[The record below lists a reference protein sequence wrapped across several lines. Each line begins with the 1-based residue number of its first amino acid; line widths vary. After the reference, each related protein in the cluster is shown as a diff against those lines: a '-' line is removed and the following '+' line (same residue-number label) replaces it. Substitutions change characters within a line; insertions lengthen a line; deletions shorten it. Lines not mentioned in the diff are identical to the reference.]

1 MCSPSHG
8 LKRSDI
14 KHPSPHHSP
23 GPKAPG
29 PRPRSVSGQISTT
42 SHDTAVAAKTT
53 RCHQEEG
60 KARPGRG
67 SHWAPAGIGL
77 CPGTTSTRHS
87 CFRSGAGLWSVCG
100 ASSGVQTAVGIRQPP
115 PQSHVPVLRSVFRA
129 TGDPDCRGCP
139 PSTVASRESQCL
151 RLRSTCVGRHL
162 TTIPPS
168 SCGPNTGS

>member
-1 MCSPSHG
+1 MDALKAVCSPSHG

-29 PRPRSVSGQISTT
+29 PRPRSVSGRISTT

-60 KARPGRG
+60 EARPRRG
-67 SHWAPAGIGL
+67 SHWAPAGVGL

-87 CFRSGAGLWSVCG
+87 CVRSGAGLQSVCG
-100 ASSGVQTAVGIRQPP
+100 ASSSVQTAVGTQTASSPEP
-115 PQSHVPVLRSVFRA
+115 CPCFAVSVPCHRR
-129 TGDPDCRGCP
+129 P
-139 PSTVASRESQCL
+139 
-151 RLRSTCVGRHL
+151 
-162 TTIPPS
+162 
-168 SCGPNTGS
+168 